1 MSELR
6 EVILASLAGLLTL
19 ILAASAYLVFGES
32 LTDSEI
38 RQSLVDTWQVN
49 AVLTFGALCI
59 VVPAGLV
66 AALLS
71 WRGTRLAKRL
81 SMTSVGISILTVGL
95 LIGSHA
101 LLTER
106 TTRLT
111 GQHFGG
117 LLGLGLGPF

>member
-6 EVILASLAGLLTL
+6 EVILASLAGLLAL
-19 ILAASAYLVFGES
+19 SLAVCAYFFLGS
-32 LTDSEI
+32 TITDQDIQLSI
-38 RQSLVDTWQVN
+38 VDTWEVN
-49 AVLTFGALCI
+49 ATLTFGALCI
-59 VVPAGLV
+59 VVPLGFL

-71 WRGTRLAKRL
+71 WRPSHLAKRL
-81 SMTSVGISILTVGL
+81 SLACACLCILNVFLLVGN
-95 LIGSHA
+95 HA

-117 LLGLGLGPF
+117 VLGLGLGPI